1 MGTAFVQTNCAHGCI
16 KILALTLEC
25 CQDVASRVDNL
36 WGRLR
41 VLRAACYAKDM
52 DHPTRRA
59 RATILTLSRS
69 AGVSPST
76 VSRALKGDPRISKS
90 MRARIAELAS
100 DAGYMPNALART
112 LSSGRSGLLGLVLG
126 PRSNPFYA
134 MLLEE
139 VVAQSAERGL
149 RFLILHAGPGPIEDR
164 TTEALLQYQMDGCL
178 ITSADM
184 SSRAAE
190 ICAANGVPVVMINR
204 VPRLHASAVS
214 CDNAEGGARMAE
226 HLLQGGHRR
235 AAIIHTGGASSNG
248 IDRERGFSEVFQA
261 GGGAITSRFDG
272 RSVYEGGHAAGRD
285 IAAMAPEMRPDCV
298 FAVSDIIAMGTMDA
312 LREAGLAVPRDI
324 SVSGFDSIPEAARA
338 AYDIT
343 SFEQPLVA
351 MVRRGL
357 DLLAA
362 RILEPGLPDEAVTLR
377 GHLIVRGST
386 RRG

>member
-1 MGTAFVQTNCAHGCI
+1 ME
-16 KILALTLEC
+16 L
-25 CQDVASRVDNL
+25 
-36 WGRLR
+36 
-41 VLRAACYAKDM
+41 
-52 DHPTRRA
+52 PPRRP

-69 AGVSPST
+69 AGVSAST

-90 MRARIAELAS
+90 MRSRIAELAR

-134 MLLEE
+134 TLLEE
-139 VVAQSAERGL
+139 VVAQSAERSL

-226 HLLQGGHRR
+226 HLLAGGHRR

-248 IDRERGFSEVFQA
+248 IDRERGFTEAFLA
-261 GGGAITSRFDG
+261 GGGSIVARFDG
-272 RSVYEGGHAAGRD
+272 RSIYEGGHAAGRQ
-285 IAAMAPEMRPDCV
+285 IAAMEARPDCV
-298 FAVSDIIAMGTMDA
+298 FAVSDIIAMGAMDA
-312 LREAGLAVPRDI
+312 LREAGLAIPRDI

-343 SFEQPLVA
+343 SFEQPLTT

-357 DLLAA
+357 DLLTA
-362 RILEPGLPDEAVTLR
+362 RIADASLPDEAITLR
-377 GHLIVRGST
+377 GTLIARGST
-386 RRG
+386 RRVSAA

>member
-1 MGTAFVQTNCAHGCI
+1 ME
-16 KILALTLEC
+16 L
-25 CQDVASRVDNL
+25 
-36 WGRLR
+36 
-41 VLRAACYAKDM
+41 
-52 DHPTRRA
+52 PPRRP

-69 AGVSPST
+69 AGVSAST

-90 MRARIAELAS
+90 MRSRIAELAR

-134 MLLEE
+134 TLLEE

-190 ICAANGVPVVMINR
+190 ICAANAVPVVMINR
-204 VPRLHASAVS
+204 VPRVHASAVS

-226 HLLQGGHRR
+226 HLLSSGHRR
-235 AAIIHTGGASSNG
+235 AAVIHTGGASSNG
-248 IDRERGFSEVFQA
+248 IDRERGFTEAFLA
-261 GGGAITSRFDG
+261 GGGGIVARFDG
-272 RSVYEGGHAAGRD
+272 RSVYEGGHDAGRQ
-285 IAAMAPEMRPDCV
+285 IAAMAERPDCV
-298 FAVSDIIAMGTMDA
+298 FAVSDIIAMGAMDA
-312 LREAGLAVPRDI
+312 LRAAGLVIPRDI

-343 SFEQPLVA
+343 SFEQPLNV

-357 DLLAA
+357 DLLTA
-362 RILEPGLPDEAVTLR
+362 RIADPSLPDEAITLR
-377 GHLIVRGST
+377 GTLIARGST
-386 RRG
+386 RRPAGSSA

>member
-1 MGTAFVQTNCAHGCI
+1 
-16 KILALTLEC
+16 
-25 CQDVASRVDNL
+25 
-36 WGRLR
+36 
-41 VLRAACYAKDM
+41 
-52 DHPTRRA
+52 
-59 RATILTLSRS
+59 
-69 AGVSPST
+69 
-76 VSRALKGDPRISKS
+76 
-90 MRARIAELAS
+90 MRARIAELARE
-100 DAGYMPNALART
+100 AGYTPNALART

-126 PRSNPFYA
+126 PRSNPFYGT
-134 MLLEE
+134 LLEE

-190 ICAANGVPVVMINR
+190 ICAVNGVPVVMINR

-226 HLLQGGHRR
+226 HLLLGGHRR

-248 IDRERGFSEVFQA
+248 IDRERGFTEVFLA
-261 GGGAITSRFDG
+261 GGGVIIARFDG
-272 RSVYEGGHAAGRD
+272 RSIYEGGYAAGRQ
-285 IAAMAPEMRPDCV
+285 IAAMRVDARPDCA
-298 FAVSDIIAMGTMDA
+298 FAVSDIIAMGVVDA
-312 LREAGLAVPRDI
+312 LRELGLDIPGDI

-343 SFEQPLVA
+343 SFEQPLAA

-357 DLLAA
+357 DLLTA
-362 RILEPGLPDEAVTLR
+362 RIVDPSLPDEAITLR
-377 GHLIVRGST
+377 GTLVPRAST
-386 RRG
+386 RRATLPL